1 MSKTCRF
8 GRITLGIAI
17 ASLPFYWNKVLAQ
30 NSYFQRNLVSDIA
43 GMAEKTDTNLVNPW
57 GIATGATSPFWVADN
72 HKGVSTL
79 YDGNGVPSSLVVTI
93 PPPSGGTPPAAPTG
107 VVSNS
112 STNFQVSPGLASRF
126 IFATEDGTIVGWN
139 SGANGVVKVDNS
151 PSGAVYKGLGIGAT
165 GGSNY
170 LYAANFFAGT
180 IDVFDQNYGAAT
192 LAGSFLDP
200 TLPAGFAPFNVQNIG
215 GQLYVTYAK
224 QDAAKHDD
232 VPGAGNGF
240 VNIFDTSGNLV
251 RRLISNGAL
260 NSPWGLALAP
270 TNFGPFS
277 GALLVGNFGNGKINA
292 FDPPTGNLL
301 GTLQDPGGN
310 PITIQGL
317 WGLIFGNGGSG
328 GDTRTLYFAAG
339 IAGSATNSIEDH
351 GLFGSISALSPTFS
365 AVTDGAI
372 TEALNWVG
380 GTAPFLLQKKATLSD
395 PAWFNVLTTTNR
407 SMTLAK
413 ESGTGFYRLQGATTN
428 TVLPFTAYLDGPSEV
443 PPTGEAGTGIGA
455 FSLEGS
461 NLTYYISFSGLTG
474 PATAGHIHAPFTP
487 VTGGGVM
494 VPFAVPSATSGVI
507 SGKVLLTQDQLT
519 NMVNGLCYVNIHTA
533 ANLGGEIRG
542 QIVPLRMIVT
552 MNGAAEVPGVPG
564 NGTATGALT
573 FVGSRLFYTV
583 TYSGLS
589 SPGTAMHIHG
599 PADPTIGAG
608 VLVPLTTPTG
618 TNGTV
623 SGSVTLSP
631 QNLAYLLAG
640 QTYMNIHTVNNGGGE
655 IRGQIWPIQFRVNMS
670 GYTEVPITPSAGT
683 GSGIMNV
690 ISNKLSYSFSF
701 TNLLGPANAGH
712 IHGPAGPTN
721 SAAVLIPF
729 TTVPAAT
736 SGSFTGTATLS
747 PLQLYYMI
755 SGLTYANI
763 HSTIYGAG
771 EIRGQVVPHN

>member
-1 MSKTCRF
+1 MRIVF
-8 GRITLGIAI
+8 QLGRITLGIAV
-17 ASLPFYWNKVLAQ
+17 ALLTFGWNKALAQ

-57 GIATGATSPFWVADN
+57 GIAASASSPFWVGDN
-72 HKGVSTL
+72 HAGVSTL
-79 YDGNGVPSSLVVTI
+79 YDGNGVASSLVVTI

-107 VVSNS
+107 VVFNS
-112 STNFQVSPGLASRF
+112 STNFQVSPGAVSRF

-139 SGANGVVKVDNS
+139 SGSSGVVKVDNS
-151 PSGAVYKGLGIGAT
+151 ASGAIYKGLGTGSA

-180 IDVFDQNYGAAT
+180 IDVIDQNFGTAT
-192 LAGSFLDP
+192 LPGTFLDP

-224 QDAAKHDD
+224 QDADKHDD

-240 VNIFDTSGNLV
+240 VNIFDTSGNFV

-277 GALLVGNFGNGKINA
+277 GALLVGNFGNGKINP
-292 FDPPTGNLL
+292 FDPSTGTQL
-301 GTLQDPGGN
+301 GTLQDPAGN
-310 PITIQGL
+310 PIQIQGL

-339 IAGSATNSIEDH
+339 IAGTNSIEDH

-365 AVTDGAI
+365 GVINGPITGA
-372 TEALNWVG
+372 LSWVG
-380 GTAPFLLQKKATLSD
+380 GTAPFLLQKKAALSD

-413 ESGTGFYRLQGATTN
+413 ESGAGFYRLQGATTN

-443 PPTGEAGTGIGA
+443 PVNAEVGTGIAA

-474 PATAGHIHAPFTP
+474 PATAAHIHAPYTP
-487 VTGGGVM
+487 LTSGAVM
-494 VPFAVPSATSGVI
+494 VPFAVPAATSGVI
-507 SGKVLLTQDQLT
+507 SGKVALKQDQIT
-519 NMVNGLCYVNIHTA
+519 NLVNGLCYVNIHTA
-533 ANLGGEIRG
+533 AHSGGEIRG
-542 QIVPLRMIVT
+542 QIVPLHMVVA
-552 MNGAAEVPGVPG
+552 MNGASEVPAVPG
-564 NGTATGALT
+564 NGTATASLT

-583 TYSGLS
+583 NYSGLS
-589 SPGTAMHIHG
+589 SAGTAMHIHG
-599 PADPTIGAG
+599 PADPTVGAG
-608 VLVPLTTPTG
+608 VLVPLNSPIG

-623 SGSVTLSP
+623 SGSVALAP
-631 QNLAYLLAG
+631 QIMAYLLAG
-640 QTYMNIHTVNNGGGE
+640 QTYLNIHTVNNGGGE
-655 IRGQIWPIQFRVNMS
+655 IRGQIWPIQFRFNMS
-670 GYTEVPITPSAGT
+670 GYTEVPVTTSLGT
-683 GSGIMNV
+683 GSGIMNI
-690 ISNKLSYSFSF
+690 ISNKLSYSVNF
-701 TNLLGPANAGH
+701 TNLLSSANAGH
-712 IHGPAGPTN
+712 IHGPSGPTN
-721 SAAVLIPF
+721 SAGVLIPF
-729 TTVPAAT
+729 TVPAAT
-736 SGSFTGTATLS
+736 SASFSGTATLS
-747 PLQLYYMI
+747 SLQLYYMI

-763 HSTIYGAG
+763 HTTNYPVG